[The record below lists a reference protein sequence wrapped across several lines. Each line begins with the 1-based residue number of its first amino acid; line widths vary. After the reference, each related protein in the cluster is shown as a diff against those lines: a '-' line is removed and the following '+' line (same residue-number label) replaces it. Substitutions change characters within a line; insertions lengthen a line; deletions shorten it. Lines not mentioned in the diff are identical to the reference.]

1 MALNLKEVKGR
12 IKAIHQTLSIT
23 DAMYTTSVSKL
34 NQANNAYKKYLEFNQ
49 RFLVILKEMARQV
62 DSNYE
67 HENPEGEDYYLII
80 TSNKGL
86 CGSYHNDL
94 YNSFYEKTKNM
105 KNINVLVVG
114 KKGFTALNNKKNIN
128 LINKEV
134 ILNRDDAVLTE
145 YKQDLKTIQKLFS
158 EKKVKNLYVV
168 YNHSINA
175 LKREVVFEKILP
187 VEFNFSKEEEK
198 ASDKYFYEQDPL
210 LMFSELVGIHIEQK
224 VFGAITDAKLAEHQS
239 RMMAM
244 KSASDNAKKVLEKL
258 TILYNRAR
266 QDQITKELID
276 IVNGSQRR

>member
-34 NQANNAYKKYLEFNQ
+34 NQANTSLRKYEEFNQ
-49 RFLVILKEMARQV
+49 RFLTILKEMARQV

-67 HENPEGEDYYLII
+67 HENLEGDDYYLII

-94 YNSFYEKTKNM
+94 YNSFYQRVKDIEKV
-105 KNINVLVVG
+105 NVLVIG
-114 KKGFTALNNKKNIN
+114 KKGFSALNNKKNIN

-134 ILNRDDAVLTE
+134 ILNRDDVVLTD
-145 YKQDLKTIQKLFS
+145 YKKDLKHIQKLFD

-168 YNHSINA
+168 YNHSVNA

-187 VEFNFSKEEEK
+187 VEFNFSKEEERQ
-198 ASDKYFYEQDPL
+198 SQKYFYESDPL
-210 LMFSELVGIHIEQK
+210 VMFSELVGIHIEQK
-224 VFGAITDAKLAEHQS
+224 VFGAITDAKLSEHQS